1 MTLNFEASIRVYEAF
16 PFELALGMLLSGAS
30 TREWSLARTKACC
43 RYVVSRM
50 QVSVS
55 GVAR

>member
-1 MTLNFEASIRVYEAF
+1 SIRVYEAF
-16 PFELALGMLLSGAS
+16 PFELALGTLLSGAS
-30 TREWSLARTKACC
+30 TREWSLARTKVCC
-43 RYVVSRM
+43 RCVVSRM